1 MIYKNANNDTF
12 IADSPAFGWLQITEQ
27 ELDAIRASRVAP
39 VTAPASITMRQ
50 ARLALLA
57 AGLLDAVNAGM
68 ATMPTAVQIEWEF
81 ASTVD
86 RASPQVALLAA
97 ALSLDDAALDA
108 LFTAGAA
115 L

>member
-12 IADSPAFGWLQITEQ
+12 IADGPAFGWLQITEQ
-27 ELDAIRASRVAP
+27 ELDDIRASRVAP
-39 VTAPASITMRQ
+39 AAKPSSITMRQ
-50 ARLALLA
+50 ARLALLD

-68 ATMPTAVQIEWEF
+68 SAMPTAVQIEWEF

-86 RASPQVALLAA
+86 RTSPQVATLAA
-97 ALSLDDAALDA
+97 ALSLDDAALDG
-108 LFTAGAA
+108 LFEAGAA